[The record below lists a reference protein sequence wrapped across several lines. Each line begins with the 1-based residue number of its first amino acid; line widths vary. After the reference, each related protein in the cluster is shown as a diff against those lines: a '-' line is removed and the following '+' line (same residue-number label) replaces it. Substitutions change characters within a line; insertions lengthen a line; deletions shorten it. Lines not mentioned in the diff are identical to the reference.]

1 MLDVAVDLALS
12 AEQVAVQEAFAE
24 FFAKESPIQVVRYAE
39 PLGFSAQLWKQL
51 AATGAPAMGMPG
63 SGADSLTLC
72 LVAEQIG
79 RRLAPVP
86 LLDSWVATALLGQL
100 DPALAEPLGD
110 GSSIGALALDPA
122 RDGSVRLVPSGA
134 VASSVV
140 ALDGADLVLL
150 RRSEPPPQ
158 QANFGS
164 SPLADW
170 AIAGTDR
177 TVLANGAAALEL
189 HRAGRALWKLLLSAA
204 LNGIQ
209 AAALEIAVGYV
220 QTREAFGRPIAW
232 FQAIQHRLADVAVAG
247 DGARYLTYEAAW
259 ARDGERADEADR
271 LAAMA
276 AAFSAET
283 SFYTCREALQF
294 HGGYGYTLEYDI
306 QLYYRRAKA
315 WPLLLGD
322 PRLELRA
329 IAELTHPEED

>member
-1 MLDVAVDLALS
+1 MRGVAVDLALS
-12 AEQVAVQEAFAE
+12 TEQVAVQEAFAD
-24 FFAKESPIQVVRYAE
+24 FFARESPIRVVRDAE
-39 PLGFSAQLWKQL
+39 PLGFSEKLWKGL
-51 AATGAPAMGMPG
+51 VDMGAPAMSLPG
-63 SGADSLTLC
+63 SGADSLALC
-72 LVAEQIG
+72 LVAEELG

-86 LLDSWVATALLGQL
+86 LIDSWVAAHLLGRL
-100 DPALAEPLGD
+100 DPDLADPLVD
-110 GSSIGALALDPA
+110 GAGVGTFALDPV
-122 RDGSVRLVPSGA
+122 REGTLRLVPSGA
-134 VASSVV
+134 VSTAVV
-140 ALDGADLVLL
+140 ALDGTDLVLL
-150 RRSEPPPQ
+150 RRSEPPAQ

-170 AIAGTDR
+170 VVPDADR
-177 TVLANGAAALEL
+177 SVLASGPAALEL
-189 HRAGRALWKLLLSAA
+189 HREGRGLWKLLMSAA

-209 AAALEIAVGYV
+209 ARALEIAVDYV
-220 QTREAFGRPIAW
+220 KTREAFGRPIAW

-259 ARDGERADEADR
+259 ARDGENRDEADR

-276 AAFSAET
+276 VLFSAET
-283 SFYTCREALQF
+283 SFFTCRESLQF

-315 WPLLLGD
+315 WPLALGD